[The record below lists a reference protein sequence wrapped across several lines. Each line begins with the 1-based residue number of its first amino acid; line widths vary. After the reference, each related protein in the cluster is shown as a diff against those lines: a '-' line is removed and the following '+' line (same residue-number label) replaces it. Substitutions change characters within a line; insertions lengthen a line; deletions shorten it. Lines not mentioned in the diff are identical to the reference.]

1 MDICLLKVKAYTTT
15 HVYYMVTRKV
25 RVHEVQILTFFDV
38 SSYQDILPKNKKK
51 REHYQDSMKDYQVKM
66 ITLNENLLNEGRTE
80 IYLLRYHLNL
90 KIYTKYS
97 STRAQAKKS

>member
-51 REHYQDSMKDYQVKM
+51 GTLPGFYERLSSQNDY
-66 ITLNENLLNEGRTE
+66 
-80 IYLLRYHLNL
+80 
-90 KIYTKYS
+90 S
-97 STRAQAKKS
+97 